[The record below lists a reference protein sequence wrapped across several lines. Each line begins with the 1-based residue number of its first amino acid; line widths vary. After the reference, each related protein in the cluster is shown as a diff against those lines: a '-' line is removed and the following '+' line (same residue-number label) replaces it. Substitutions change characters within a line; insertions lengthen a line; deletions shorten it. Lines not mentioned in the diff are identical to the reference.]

1 VAVGYVG
8 TSRAIVALNKD
19 SISETG
25 RRAGR
30 PSSTSY
36 KNQNRDDKSDHHDGP
51 EDSGRRQKRRPHPL
65 LACHETVNLLL
76 RSGPSCAA
84 ALSAVVAA
92 AYFFIRFG
100 MRCPLYKVRR
110 KRLFGVVILGDI
122 FLLVVVVVIPSFS
135 PEIGG
140 NEEKTAAAFAAAS
153 LPSAEA

>member
-19 SISETG
+19 SSSETG

-36 KNQNRDDKSDHHDGP
+36 KNQNRDKSDHHDGP
-51 EDSGRRQKRRPHPL
+51 EDSDRRQKRTPRRRRAH
-65 LACHETVNLLL
+65 ACHETVNLLL

-92 AYFFIRFG
+92 AYVFIVG
-100 MRCPLYKVRR
+100 MRCPLYEVRQ
-110 KRLFGVVILGDI
+110 KHLVGIVILGDI
-122 FLLVVVVVIPSFS
+122 LVDVVPSFS
-135 PEIGG
+135 AGIGG
-140 NEEKTAAAFAAAS
+140 NEAKTAAAFAAAS
-153 LPSAEA
+153 LPAEEA